1 MGRLAR
7 LFGRRADD
15 GAPPPLPELHAS
27 GEEGWYDCAFAVERA
42 WVTGDGDRALR
53 AAATHGGERV
63 ALDVVVGREWTR
75 VDFGPDVP
83 VSGWRGVVRLR
94 SAGPESDRFVAAL
107 DRLYGAGRAPGA
119 MAPEVAFT
127 GISLQGDP
135 RALTVAP
142 AKIKLFFEPDGEPDD
157 EEYQA
162 RYAEAYLD
170 VDLAARRLEL
180 NEKDE
185 DYRGA
190 LVRALAGG

>member
-1 MGRLAR
+1 
-7 LFGRRADD
+7 
-15 GAPPPLPELHAS
+15 
-27 GEEGWYDCAFAVERA
+27 
-42 WVTGDGDRALR
+42 
-53 AAATHGGERV
+53 
-63 ALDVVVGREWTR
+63 
-75 VDFGPDVP
+75 
-83 VSGWRGVVRLR
+83 
-94 SAGPESDRFVAAL
+94 
-107 DRLYGAGRAPGA
+107 

-170 VDLAARRLEL
+170 VDLVARRLEL